1 MVDGNKEFLLDMVK
15 DLEANIFAPIATI
28 AAFTKGEEWRK
39 SMLAYIEDNIRFVE
53 DYCKENIPQIH
64 PLRPQASFLVWLNCR
79 ELNLDHKD
87 LLDLFI
93 DKAHL
98 ALNDGEMFG
107 QGGEGFMRMNIATP
121 RSVLKQALDQLAT
134 AVNNL

>member
-1 MVDGNKEFLLDMVK
+1 M
-15 DLEANIFAPIATI
+15 
-28 AAFTKGEEWRK
+28 
-39 SMLAYIEDNIRFVE
+39 
-53 DYCKENIPQIH
+53 
-64 PLRPQASFLVWLNCR
+64 RPQASFLVWLNCR

-121 RSVLKQALDQLAT
+121 RSVIKQALDQLAT
-134 AVNNL
+134 AVNNLK

>member
-1 MVDGNKEFLLDMVK
+1 MRLS
-15 DLEANIFAPIATI
+15 IFSCVADAM
-28 AAFTKGEEWRK
+28 GR
-39 SMLAYIEDNIRFVE
+39 
-53 DYCKENIPQIH
+53 
-64 PLRPQASFLVWLNCR
+64 
-79 ELNLDHKD
+79 LNLDHKG

-134 AVNNL
+134 AINNLQ

>member
-1 MVDGNKEFLLDMVK
+1 MEIRLLK
-15 DLEANIFAPIATI
+15 NQSSF
-28 AAFTKGEEWRK
+28 KGGVERLGLKREE
-39 SMLAYIEDNIRFVE
+39 
-53 DYCKENIPQIH
+53 
-64 PLRPQASFLVWLNCR
+64 
-79 ELNLDHKD
+79 D

-121 RSVLKQALDQLAT
+121 RSVLKQALEQLAS
-134 AVNNL
+134 AVNNLK